1 MKNIL
6 KKIGLIAIIVGVLS
20 PFITL
25 PNVNAATTSCDYHYH
40 INQYLFLDVFTGS
53 SIDTYEVENLQST
66 NEVGKRNFTNF
77 IYTFPALAEGET
89 LSIVESGSVDL
100 MNEQGFEDYY
110 KAYKELINYNT
121 ENKRRQYPLFGDW
134 IERDYEFETITTL
147 VHGRWARE
155 DGFVDE
161 EEVEN
166 SVWKP
171 FKSESNFK
179 NATIQ
184 NAIANSDENVTL
196 LSKFGGASYN
206 RNTYTFEALT
216 NNYNRDAKAFI
227 NQVITDYN
235 DGITNTISF
244 NERYLVSES
253 NVMYFN
259 MNIDR
264 RISKSDLEKLNYGYV
279 ENGVYKI
286 IKHVNG
292 NADVTNSYEAMLEW
306 KKNQCTEGSKC
317 TVTTAGTNEHIDIDV
332 TKTYYWP
339 AMYNV
344 EYSIC
349 KTSDVKEWTLT
360 YDRGVS
366 SEEAV
371 NVTNMPNPERVT
383 GLTGTTVTLSST
395 KPERKDYVFKSWCT
409 EKDGKGTCI
418 EAGKVFENKEM
429 IDDIVYAYW
438 VKPGTENNEKQGVMS
453 YVIGFIGVGIITSG
467 LYFII
472 NKKNLFKQI

>member
-196 LSKFGGASYN
+196 LS
-206 RNTYTFEALT
+206 
-216 NNYNRDAKAFI
+216 
-227 NQVITDYN
+227 
-235 DGITNTISF
+235 
-244 NERYLVSES
+244 
-253 NVMYFN
+253 
-259 MNIDR
+259 
-264 RISKSDLEKLNYGYV
+264 
-279 ENGVYKI
+279 
-286 IKHVNG
+286 
-292 NADVTNSYEAMLEW
+292 
-306 KKNQCTEGSKC
+306 
-317 TVTTAGTNEHIDIDV
+317 
-332 TKTYYWP
+332 
-339 AMYNV
+339 
-344 EYSIC
+344 
-349 KTSDVKEWTLT
+349 
-360 YDRGVS
+360 
-366 SEEAV
+366 
-371 NVTNMPNPERVT
+371 
-383 GLTGTTVTLSST
+383 
-395 KPERKDYVFKSWCT
+395 
-409 EKDGKGTCI
+409 
-418 EAGKVFENKEM
+418 
-429 IDDIVYAYW
+429 
-438 VKPGTENNEKQGVMS
+438 
-453 YVIGFIGVGIITSG
+453 
-467 LYFII
+467 
-472 NKKNLFKQI
+472 